1 MSPSGE
7 ICLERG
13 NFMVRTRRS
22 LTALALF
29 AALLLA
35 PALAGARPAAAPRSH
50 AGVHATTTGAG
61 ADLLGRLWKSLRS
74 LWGKEGML
82 IDPNG
87 AHVPGAT
94 GTTATTPGGAAT
106 SDAGMLIDPNG

>member
-7 ICLERG
+7 NCLERG
-13 NFMVRTRRS
+13 NFMARTRRS

-29 AALLLA
+29 AVLVLL
-35 PALAGARPAAAPRSH
+35 PALASARPAATPRSH
-50 AGVHATTTGAG
+50 AAVHATATGATS
-61 ADLLGRLWKSLRS
+61 LLDRLWNSLRS

-87 AHVPGAT
+87 AHVH
-94 GTTATTPGGAAT
+94 GTTSTAPNTGGTTT
-106 SDAGMLIDPNG
+106 SDGGMLIDPNG